1 MPNPNEPTPG
11 SPVKA
16 DVLQASPHPPLSVE
30 AVAKAVARH
39 KREHPGGK
47 ANQPKAKKHRRPAR
61 LFRSPALTRRS
72 IPAPCLL
79 LFTASSWKG
88 WDGRPPDPILR
99 PEKFAQTL
107 RQHHD

>member
-47 ANQPKAKKHRRPAR
+47 TNQPKAKKHR
-61 LFRSPALTRRS
+61 
-72 IPAPCLL
+72 
-79 LFTASSWKG
+79 
-88 WDGRPPDPILR
+88 
-99 PEKFAQTL
+99 
-107 RQHHD
+107 